1 VYDEMSPRSYPTYSG
16 GTPGQRARRDLL
28 RRVMENEGFRVF
40 ETEWWHFD
48 YKDWPQY
55 SIGNAA
61 FERIP

>member
-1 VYDEMSPRSYPTYSG
+1 
-16 GTPGQRARRDLL
+16 
-28 RRVMENEGFRVF
+28 MENEGFRVF